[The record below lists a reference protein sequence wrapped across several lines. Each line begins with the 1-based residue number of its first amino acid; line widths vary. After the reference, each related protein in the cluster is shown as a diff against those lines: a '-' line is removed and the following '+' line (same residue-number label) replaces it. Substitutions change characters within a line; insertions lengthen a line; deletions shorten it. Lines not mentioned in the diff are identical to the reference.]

1 MIAKDMENHPGKL
14 PTIQDF
20 LFKMRKQ
27 LLICIEF
34 INDLN
39 EQSHAERI
47 IIYTNVNLRGIN
59 AMKIYDSIA
68 TVGEIRVYWRA
79 DFQSGSRVLKKVF

>member
-1 MIAKDMENHPGKL
+1 MESPPAKL
-14 PTIQDF
+14 PTDQYF
-20 LFKMRKQ
+20 LFKMRTQ

-39 EQSHAERI
+39 EQSHAERN

-59 AMKIYDSIA
+59 AMKI
-68 TVGEIRVYWRA
+68 
-79 DFQSGSRVLKKVF
+79 

>member
-1 MIAKDMENHPGKL
+1 MENHPGKL

-39 EQSHAERI
+39 KQSHAERN
-47 IIYTNVNLRGIN
+47 IIYTNVDLRGIN
-59 AMKIYDSIA
+59 AMKIY
-68 TVGEIRVYWRA
+68 TGCTKKKHN
-79 DFQSGSRVLKKVF
+79 QNCVLWG

>member
-1 MIAKDMENHPGKL
+1 MENHPGKL

-20 LFKMRKQ
+20 LFEMRTQ
-27 LLICIEF
+27 LLIFIEF

-39 EQSHAERI
+39 EQSHAERN

-59 AMKIYDSIA
+59 AVKIY
-68 TVGEIRVYWRA
+68 TGCT
-79 DFQSGSRVLKKVF
+79 KKNNNQNWMLWG